1 VLVLVMV
8 VRMAMSGV
16 CVLVMMITMSQLVL
30 FAPTLMAEPSCF
42 QEIYATP
49 SQSSVTCSA
58 PVLSCDEIKKLKLNY
73 YLGHGEFKIS
83 FLTKYNNRSYALR
96 FAAMSEKVQGSIHAN
111 TPIERKRDE
120 FRHDWLKGMDNRM
133 CNKGL
138 MRYLGTC
145 DTGTFVGDVA
155 ELLYAFDNVEKELL
169 TNTSPWLWCWP
180 VNWLRDVTNEY
191 IFYLRQGLFVKKQ
204 TYERRN
210 EFGISA
216 STGTIKQPDLG
227 NVGSELRRSW
237 VDKFCEL
244 GPGDLPRCDD
254 MRMMNEWL
262 HRDCNALTS
271 LTKQSNCAA
280 YCNISTFTGM
290 SKLGF
295 TYLMHTFGRRLL
307 RFPSVKEHPIYQ
319 DITNFLFKQNYF
331 EFPLPKATHFFLED
345 LWHKYNGESCIRDK
359 FVDFMDLMETRLMKK
374 PRKEDSV
381 RAEFLHGVLGRTM
394 EEAIAFDH
402 AQARAM
408 HIGGV

>member
-1 VLVLVMV
+1 MMMV
-8 VRMAMSGV
+8 VFVPS
-16 CVLVMMITMSQLVL
+16 
-30 FAPTLMAEPSCF
+30 LMADPSCF

-49 SQSSVTCSA
+49 SQNTVSCST
-58 PVLSCDEIKKLKLNY
+58 PVLTCDEIKKLKLNY

-96 FAAMSEKVQGSIHAN
+96 FAAQSEKVQGSAHAN

-120 FRHDWLKGMDNRM
+120 FRHDWQKGMDDRF

-145 DTGTFVGDVA
+145 DTGTIVGDVA

-169 TNTSPWLWCWP
+169 TNPAAWLWCWP

-237 VDKFCEL
+237 VDKFCEN
-244 GPGDLPRCDD
+244 GGALPRCED

-262 HRDCNALTS
+262 DHDCGALKKS
-271 LTKQSNCAA
+271 SRFSSCSV
-280 YCNISTFTGM
+280 YCNISTFVGM

-307 RFPSVKEHPIYQ
+307 HYPPIKNHPIYAELSS
-319 DITNFLFKQNYF
+319 FLLKQNYF
-331 EFPLPKATHFFLED
+331 DFPLPKATHFFLED
-345 LWHKYNGESCIRDK
+345 LWHKYNGETCIRDT
-359 FVDFMDLMETRLMKK
+359 FDQFMGLMETRLLKK
-374 PRKEDSV
+374 PREEDSV
-381 RAEFLHGVLGRTM
+381 RPEFLSGVLGRTL
-394 EEAIAFDH
+394 EDAIAFDQ

-408 HIGGV
+408 HLRGA